1 MRMNKRMM
9 FGIISI
15 ALAAVIA
22 LIGIPAVLGQSN
34 SKVNIVRVKT
44 AVEAGTIVTAEQV
57 EMAEVGSQGLPE
69 GVATSTEQVVGKY
82 ALIDL
87 VPGDYFLP
95 SKVSSE
101 SPDTDPILS
110 KLSGDKIAVSM
121 SVQSL
126 AGVLSNKLRTDDI
139 VGIYSFENG
148 EVVQKDELQ
157 YVQII
162 AISNSGGTNIED
174 AVGDESRM
182 AATVTF
188 LVNDAQAKKMI
199 EIENSSRMHL
209 TLISRGDTKRA
220 KELLAEQ
227 EDILEEL
234 RELEESEFDDDFFL
248 DFEDDEDIGG
258 GL

>member
-34 SKVNIVRVKT
+34 SKVSIVRVKT
-44 AVEAGTIVTAEQV
+44 VVEAGTIVTAEQV

-82 ALIDL
+82 ALVDL

-148 EVVQKDELQ
+148 EVVQKEELQ
-157 YVQII
+157 YVRII
-162 AISNSGGTNIED
+162 AISNSSGTNLED

-188 LVNDAQAKKMI
+188 LVNDQQARRMI

-227 EDILEEL
+227 EEILEEL
-234 RELEESEFDDDFFL
+234 REPEESEFDDDFFL
-248 DFEDDEDIGG
+248 DFEDIGG